1 MELVHES
8 SKSGMRVF
16 LIRGLGDE
24 RDHAE
29 RELLEAG
36 VPLALPH
43 RAIWSV
49 HLSRWESWFLL
60 VRDSSGHAC
69 GGFAIENVQT
79 RALPGHKILRV
90 GRFGGSRPIEVCEVA
105 VEALASLARS
115 TPRVLRLQVNVFSRD
130 GRQQIG
136 KALENLGFREIR
148 PPGSYQHTLGIDLK
162 PTEDKIHASFTRDA
176 RKRIR
181 ETVEMSL
188 RSQVITDPA
197 FVDRIDELQQGAM
210 QRTGGYKPHQDW
222 RGVLTMSQKYPD
234 LSRVVG
240 LFQGEATTPENMG
253 AFGWSLNHGDH
264 VEHRAAGSTRQSD
277 ARIPYGYLL
286 VWDMVQW
293 AKSVGA
299 QWFDMGGVTVAEG
312 DENHLE
318 GISRFKKYFSREVL
332 EVGAEWVLEPAP
344 LQAKIASAISN
355 STERV
360 RAWRAKKI

>member
-8 SKSGMRVF
+8 SKSGMRAF
-16 LIRGLGDE
+16 LIRGLGAE
-24 RDHAE
+24 RDDAE
-29 RELLEAG
+29 RELLETG
-36 VPLALPH
+36 VPLALPD
-43 RAIWSV
+43 RAIWAV

-60 VRDSSGHAC
+60 VRDSSGRAC
-69 GGFAIENVQT
+69 GGFALENVRT
-79 RALPGHKILRV
+79 RAFPGHKILRV
-90 GRFGGSRPIEVCEVA
+90 GRFGGSRPIEVCESA
-105 VEALASLARS
+105 LEAFASLAKS

-130 GRQQIG
+130 GRKAIG
-136 KALENLGFREIR
+136 ETLERLGFQEIR
-148 PPGSYQHTLGIDLK
+148 PPSSYQHTLGIDLK

-188 RSQVITDPA
+188 RSEVITDPR
-197 FVDRIDELQQGAM
+197 FVERIDELQQGAM
-210 QRTGGYKPHQDW
+210 QRTGGYKPAQDW
-222 RGVLTMSQKYPD
+222 RSVLIMSQKYPE

-240 LFQGEATTPENMG
+240 LFQGEGTPENMG
-253 AFGWSLNHGDH
+253 AFGWSLNHGDY
-264 VEHRAAGSTRQSD
+264 VEHRAAGSTRQGD

-286 VWDMVQW
+286 VWDMVRW

-299 QWFDMGGVTVAEG
+299 RWFDMGGVTVADG

-344 LQAKIASAISN
+344 LRAKVATAISN
-355 STERV
+355 GTDRV
-360 RAWRAKKI
+360 RAWRAKKS